1 MPVERDK
8 QEADNGLQGTYSS
21 GGQLAW
27 RSARAATTGKSSVG
41 NSKRCQTDRTTLGNG
56 RVIYS
61 VDRLV
66 YYFDTSGVDKPLQ
79 RATLKVSLA
88 SADFGGGTGRFII
101 VPHTPDNINRPI
113 NGADIDA
120 IPGVTDFRLSM
131 AGQVTPYSNIVT
143 LSESD
148 TEAKFNL
155 TPAAKAQM
163 LEDDKVSLMVV
174 EYTHDYLASAP
185 ASDLTM
191 RIVTAASGV
200 TGELDLVFK
209 ATGTQMRNFKR
220 VVKTKGSRGR
230 GFKAIGMG
238 ATTGGKTVAN
248 GFGEF

>member
-8 QEADNGLQGTYSS
+8 QETDNGLQGTYSS

-27 RSARAATTGKSSVG
+27 RNARAATTGKSSVG

-56 RVIYS
+56 RVIYT

-66 YYFDTSGVDKPLQ
+66 YYFNTSGIDKPLQ

-101 VPHTPDNINRPI
+101 VPHTPNNIDRPI
-113 NGADIDA
+113 NGADVDA
-120 IPGVTDFRLSM
+120 IPGFDGRDPMSR
-131 AGQVTPYSNIVT
+131 GVTPYSNIVT

-174 EYTHDYLASAP
+174 EYTHDYLALEP
-185 ASDLTM
+185 RSDLTM

-209 ATGTQMRNFKR
+209 ATHTQTRNFKR

-230 GFKAIGMG
+230 GFKAISMG